1 VTSVTVWIGVHTYIE
16 HTSPEE
22 HDVSPQTVTHIDDSS
37 TYFFNARELARLAVY
52 RAAVVARFYTDQ
64 CEPSNVRH
72 SFDAIRLLDR
82 VRQEQRAA

>member
-1 VTSVTVWIGVHTYIE
+1 MTTVTVRIGVHSYIG

-22 HDVSPQTVTHIDDSS
+22 HDVSPQTATETDSS

-64 CEPSNVRH
+64 CEPNNVRH